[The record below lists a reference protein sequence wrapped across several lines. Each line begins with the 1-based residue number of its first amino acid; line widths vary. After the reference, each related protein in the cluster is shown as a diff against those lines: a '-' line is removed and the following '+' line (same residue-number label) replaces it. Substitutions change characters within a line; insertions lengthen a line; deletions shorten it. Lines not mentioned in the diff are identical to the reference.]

1 MEYCVICK
9 ELSTNGLETVEL
21 RQKGSDG
28 INNASKLR
36 GDTLQTFAG
45 QRVHQKCRQKYC
57 HVKVIRSYIKKH
69 TADEETSS
77 SASRT
82 LRSSEPTF
90 DFGERC
96 LFCSQPAKLTGN
108 KRGHDVFP
116 VRTLDFQ
123 TTLNRICEERRD
135 GWAEK
140 VHGRISFSQD
150 LIAAGAIYH
159 QVCSTNFRTGKQV
172 PLSHQ
177 TNGSKRQKKGRP
189 TDKSRQEA
197 FLEVA
202 KYLKENDDEQI
213 TVNDLMNKM
222 AEFNDQEPYSAR
234 YMKEKL
240 KEHFGENIVIASIN
254 GKADVVTFRS
264 TASTIL
270 QNFYDASRDAD
281 PEADKIRVIKA
292 AADLIKTDIKSK
304 DISKRFY
311 PLPGEISSLDENCA
325 FLPETLYLFLR
336 TIFNEKSA
344 ERKIASIGQA
354 IIQAARPRVLIAPL
368 QIGLAVQMHHHYG
381 SKFLIDSL
389 NSHGFCSS
397 YTEVKKFEMSAAQT
411 KGTDIPGLTPG
422 HFVQYVADN
431 VDHNVCTLDGQNTF
445 HGMGII
451 AAVTPA
457 THPDSPI
464 PRCSTTAAEIA
475 NIGKIDIHYYKTAN
489 DVKVPLVYE
498 KLPCLSKVNKTWKLD
513 FLCSLVWPIRSPKPN
528 WSGLMQTISKGSHPG
543 KSSVTFLPMIDMD
556 PTNMSCIYSTLKFVE
571 AQCKRQ
577 HTTPIITFDQPL
589 WWKAQLIV
597 ESEPPDSELR
607 SIILRLGGF
616 HAEMSFLGC
625 IGSIMSGSG
634 IEELLECVYASNT
647 VGHML
652 SGKAVQRAFRGHLL
666 VENALNAILTADAFN
681 LSLPKAC
688 FAKNYEE
695 GELVKDRRQTSDV
708 LNVEETEPV
717 KGKDPSQNVPAPG
730 SVVIQREVPDLIHK
744 AVELYERLM
753 AGDIGIA
760 EIYSDSL
767 LDTAKERVDI
777 KKKELANHPTARL
790 WLQYMDM
797 VALLRQFIEAERTG
811 NWELHLQSLRD
822 MLPFYAAA
830 GHNLYAKSVYIYLQQ
845 MLELNSK
852 HADVLE
858 LFKKGFHVIR
868 RSDRF
873 WAGLSSDLVI
883 EQVLMRSVKSSGG
896 LTHGR
901 GMAESQRTQ
910 WLLSMP
916 ACASISSAMQE
927 FTSRCYASSGQHK
940 EMTKTRQARDDED
953 SRALLGYLQERNPFD
968 CDLSM
973 RNISTGITA
982 DCTVNVDRAKEV
994 GETILKSI
1002 VGNNVQEYTFKK
1014 KNHLVTMGQKKSI
1027 KVDGEPLQIDP
1038 QLLFQR
1044 LTTVAQNMT
1053 ENVAELFQYELCSQ
1067 PSSLFDQHGLLR
1079 EANKAQLA
1087 DDIWTVAKGNEMQP
1101 PEIAGE
1107 MNHVIDG
1114 GSLLQRIPWKRDET
1128 FHSIAKGYVEYIQQ
1142 KFTNPIVVFDGYNA
1156 GPGTKDTAH
1165 LRRTKGLVGPKVNFV
1180 GSMRLKTKKEHFL
1193 FNCENKQ
1200 RFIDMLSSKLHEH
1213 GVKTLHAESDADL
1226 LIVQTAVDS
1235 AANSATTVVGEDT
1248 DLLVLLC
1255 PHADV
1260 KSQPLFFKSE
1270 KKQTAKKNHKVW
1282 HINRLKS
1289 VMGPELCLLL
1299 PFVHAVSGSDTTSRL
1314 YGVGKGAALR
1324 KLRSDSAFKE
1334 AAYVFTRQ
1342 SSLEEIVAAG
1352 EKALCCLYGGRP
1364 NEGLDVLRYRRF
1376 CEKVAT
1382 SNTTVQV
1389 QSLPPTSAAA
1399 RYHSAR
1405 VYLQVQ
1411 QWMGRG
1417 KNLNPEDW
1425 GWLRIQDRLHAR
1437 TTDQPPAPYNLLKVI
1452 RCTCKQGCD
1461 SRRCSCRKFG
1471 IPCSF
1476 ACSECRGVNCSN
1488 SSINLSD
1495 V

>member
-202 KYLKENDDEQI
+202 KYLKENDDEQL
-213 TVNDLMNKM
+213 TVNDLMNKT

-304 DISKRFY
+304 DISKSFY

-498 KLPCLSKVNKTWKLD
+498 KLPCLSNVNKTWKLD

-597 ESEPPDSELR
+597 ESEPPDIELR

-695 GELVKDRRQTSDV
+695 GELVKDRRQTVPVLDSVVVERDVLNVADTEPVNRGDRSQTVPVPDSVVVERDVLNVEDTEPGKLSDPRQTVPVPDIVVVERDVRYVEDTEPVKRGEPRQTVPVPEKVVMESDV
-708 LNVEETEPV
+708 LNVDETEPV

-830 GHNLYAKSVYIYLQQ
+830 GLNLYAKSVYIYLQQ

-901 GMAESQRTQ
+901 GMAESQRAQ

-994 GETILKSI
+994 GETILKSM

-1087 DDIWTVAKGNEMQP
+1087 DDIWTVAKGNEMRP

-1128 FHSIAKGYVEYIQQ
+1128 FNSIAKGYVEYIQQ

-1193 FNCENKQ
+1193 CNCENKQ
-1200 RFIDMLSSKLHEH
+1200 RFIDMLSSKLQEH

-1226 LIVQTAVDS
+1226 LIEQTAVDS

-1255 PHADV
+1255 LHADV
-1260 KSQPLFFKSE
+1260 KSQPLFFF
-1270 KKQTAKKNHKVW
+1270 Q
-1282 HINRLKS
+1282 I
-1289 VMGPELCLLL
+1289 G
-1299 PFVHAVSGSDTTSRL
+1299 
-1314 YGVGKGAALR
+1314 
-1324 KLRSDSAFKE
+1324 KE
-1334 AAYVFTRQ
+1334 AD
-1342 SSLEEIVAAG
+1342 SKEEPQGVA
-1352 EKALCCLYGGRP
+1352 
-1364 NEGLDVLRYRRF
+1364 
-1376 CEKVAT
+1376 
-1382 SNTTVQV
+1382 
-1389 QSLPPTSAAA
+1389 
-1399 RYHSAR
+1399 H
-1405 VYLQVQ
+1405 
-1411 QWMGRG
+1411 
-1417 KNLNPEDW
+1417 
-1425 GWLRIQDRLHAR
+1425 
-1437 TTDQPPAPYNLLKVI
+1437 
-1452 RCTCKQGCD
+1452 
-1461 SRRCSCRKFG
+1461 
-1471 IPCSF
+1471 
-1476 ACSECRGVNCSN
+1476 
-1488 SSINLSD
+1488 
-1495 V
+1495 

>member
-202 KYLKENDDEQI
+202 KYLKENDDEQL

-304 DISKRFY
+304 DISKSFY

-498 KLPCLSKVNKTWKLD
+498 KLPCLSNVNKTWKLD

-681 LSLPKAC
+681 LSLPKA
-688 FAKNYEE
+688 
-695 GELVKDRRQTSDV
+695 DV

-901 GMAESQRTQ
+901 GMAESQRAQ

-994 GETILKSI
+994 GETILKSM

-1128 FHSIAKGYVEYIQQ
+1128 FNSIAKGYVEYIQQ

-1193 FNCENKQ
+1193 SNCENKQ
-1200 RFIDMLSSKLHEH
+1200 RFIDMLSSKLQEH

-1255 PHADV
+1255 LHADV

-1376 CEKVAT
+1376 CQKVAT

-1437 TTDQPPAPYNLLKVI
+1437 TTDQPPAPDNLLKVI

-1488 SSINLSD
+1488 S
-1495 V
+1495 

>member
-123 TTLNRICEERRD
+123 TALNRICEERRD

-172 PLSHQ
+172 PPSHQ
-177 TNGSKRQKKGRP
+177 TNGSKRQKTGRP

-304 DISKRFY
+304 DISKSFY
-311 PLPGEISSLDENCA
+311 PLPGEISSLEENCA

-498 KLPCLSKVNKTWKLD
+498 KLPCLSNVNKTWKLD

-528 WSGLMQTISKGSHPG
+528 WSGLMQTVSKGSHPG

-647 VGHML
+647 VGHTL

-681 LSLPKAC
+681 LSLPKALPE
-688 FAKNYEE
+688 KVVME
-695 GELVKDRRQTSDV
+695 SDV

-811 NWELHLQSLRD
+811 NWEVHLQSLRD

-901 GMAESQRTQ
+901 GMAESQRAQ

-994 GETILKSI
+994 GETILKSM

-1044 LTTVAQNMT
+1044 LTT
-1053 ENVAELFQYELCSQ
+1053 NVAELFQYELCSQ

-1128 FHSIAKGYVEYIQQ
+1128 FNSIAKGYVEYIQQ
-1142 KFTNPIVVFDGYNA
+1142 KFTNSIVVFDGYNA
-1156 GPGTKDTAH
+1156 GP
-1165 LRRTKGLVGPKVNFV
+1165 VNFV

-1193 FNCENKQ
+1193 SNCENKQ
-1200 RFIDMLSSKLHEH
+1200 RFIDMLSSRLQEH

-1235 AANSATTVVGEDT
+1235 ATNSATTVVGEDT

-1255 PHADV
+1255 LHADV

-1437 TTDQPPAPYNLLKVI
+1437 TTDQPPAPDNLLKVI

-1488 SSINLSD
+1488 SSTNLSD
-1495 V
+1495 VLLNVEGDPLNELD